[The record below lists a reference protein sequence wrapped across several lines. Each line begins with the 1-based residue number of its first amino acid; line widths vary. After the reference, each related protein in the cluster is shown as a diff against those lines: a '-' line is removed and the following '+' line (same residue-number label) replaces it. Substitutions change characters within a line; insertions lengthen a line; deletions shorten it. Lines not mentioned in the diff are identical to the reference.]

1 MSANYQ
7 DVLAQLTGAGLI
19 IDSLETGRMRRCKV
33 KGDREKRGWYSL
45 HEIQSQNGETLI
57 VGSYGIWHGSDNGAQ
72 KVELRKAAFS
82 AEQRE
87 SIRKRIAEDR
97 KRADTARRIENDR
110 AAHRAASAWARYSLD
125 GESEYLARKG
135 VGAYGVRFTPAGAV
149 VIALTDVAGVVY
161 GLQFVRTA
169 AQAAASN
176 RPRKEF
182 WPAGMAKR
190 AHFHLIGVPDRV
202 VLVAEGYATAASL
215 HQATGIPAVV
225 AFDAGNIAPVCAAL
239 RKRYKTIKILICADD
254 DSLAK
259 CRKCEHKLSLTD
271 HPTTCPSCDQ
281 AHERN
286 NAGVLASSTAALE
299 AGGAWIAPA
308 FPDTVARWAKFV
320 ERDIKLTDFNDLAAE
335 TTAAAVRDQVLT
347 RISALGWAITR
358 SAAPATKPRGEGLT
372 PIGSIGELLD
382 RYALVYGQGGTV
394 FDRQEHCLVALSDM
408 RDACQA
414 RELHRAWCEHPDRD
428 IVRVREVGFDPGCD
442 DLDITCNL
450 WAGWPTEPVAGRCE
464 KLLDLLR
471 YMCANDANPE
481 ALYQWVLRWI
491 AYPIQHPGAKMKT
504 TMVIHGPQGTGKN
517 LFFEALMS
525 IYGPYGRV
533 IGQDAIEDR
542 FNDWASR
549 KLFLIADEVIARSDL
564 YHVKNKLKAFI
575 TGEWIRINPKNLAAY
590 DERNHVNM
598 VFLSNEAMP
607 VVLEED
613 DRRHVV
619 IWTPEKL
626 SHEYYRAVLDEIA
639 NGGAA
644 ALHDYLLHLD
654 LGEFG
659 NGQAPPVTSAKSELI
674 SLSLDSTAR
683 FYYALISGDIP
694 GVTPCPALSS
704 SVYEL
709 YRLWCNHT
717 GNRAAPQQRLIN
729 AWQRHHRVVNARKRY
744 QAGSRILGPHGVL
757 YLGANEPPPDTTET
771 AWLGEQISAF
781 QAAVQDYREA
791 NK

>member
-1 MSANYQ
+1 MSANY
-7 DVLAQLTGAGLI
+7 DDALAQLTAAGLI
-19 IDSLETGRMRRCKV
+19 VDSIEIGRMRRCRV
-33 KGDREKRGWYSL
+33 DGDRERRGWYIA
-45 HEIQSQNGETLI
+45 HEILAQNGETLL

-72 KVELRKAAFS
+72 KIELRKSDFS
-82 AEQRE
+82 VEQRE
-87 SIRKRIAEDR
+87 SIRKRLAEDR
-97 KRADTARRIENDR
+97 KRADAARRVESDR
-110 AAHRAASAWARYSLD
+110 AARRAQSAWSRYALD
-125 GESEYLARKG
+125 GESEYLSRKG
-135 VGAYGVRFTPAGAV
+135 VGAHGVRFTSAGAV
-149 VIALTDVAGVVY
+149 VIPVTDVAGVVH

-169 AQAAASN
+169 AQAAAAK

-182 WPAGMAKR
+182 WPPGMAKR
-190 AHFHLIGVPDRV
+190 EHFHLLGVPGQV
-202 VLVAEGYATAASL
+202 LLVAEGYATAATL
-215 HQATGIPAVV
+215 HQATGLPVAV
-225 AFDAGNIAPVCAAL
+225 AFDAGNLAPVCAAL
-239 RKRYKTIKILICADD
+239 RKRHKLAKVLVCADD

-259 CRKCEHKLSLTD
+259 CRRCEHKLSLAD
-271 HPTTCPSCDQ
+271 HPTTCPSCGQ
-281 AHERN
+281 AHERT
-286 NAGVLASSTAALE
+286 NAGVLSASTAALE
-299 AGGAWIAPA
+299 VGGAWIAPQ
-308 FPDTVARWAKFV
+308 FPDTDARWAKFA
-320 ERDIKLTDFNDLAAE
+320 ERDTKLTDFNDLA
-335 TTAAAVRDQVLT
+335 TVSTGAAVREQVLAHL
-347 RISALGWAITR
+347 SALGWATTR
-358 SAAPATKPRGEGLT
+358 LAPRAIKPRGEGLT
-372 PIGSIGELLD
+372 PIASVGDLLE

-394 FDRQEHCLVALSDM
+394 FDRQEHCLLALSDM
-408 RDACQA
+408 RDACLT
-414 RELHRAWCEHPDRD
+414 RELHRAWCEHPERD
-428 IVRVREVGFDPGCD
+428 IVRVREVGFDPGGD
-442 DLDITCNL
+442 DAEIKCNL
-450 WAGWPTEPVAGRCE
+450 WAGWPTEPQAGGCE

-471 YMCANDANPE
+471 YMCANDAHPE
-481 ALYQWVLRWI
+481 MLYQWVLRWI
-491 AYPIQHPGAKMKT
+491 AYPIQHPGAKLKT
-504 TMVIHGPQGTGKN
+504 TLVIHGPQGTGKN

-598 VFLSNEAMP
+598 VFLSNESMP

-626 SHEYYRAVLDEIA
+626 SRDYYLAVLDEIA

-659 NGQAPPVTSAKSELI
+659 AGQSPPITSAKSELI

-683 FYYALISGDIP
+683 FFYALTCGDIP

-709 YRLWCNHT
+709 YRLWCNQT

-744 QAGSRILGPHGVL
+744 QFGSRVIGPHGVL
-757 YLGANEPPPDTTET
+757 YLGTAEPPPGAVETT
-771 AWLGEQISAF
+771 WLGEQIRAF